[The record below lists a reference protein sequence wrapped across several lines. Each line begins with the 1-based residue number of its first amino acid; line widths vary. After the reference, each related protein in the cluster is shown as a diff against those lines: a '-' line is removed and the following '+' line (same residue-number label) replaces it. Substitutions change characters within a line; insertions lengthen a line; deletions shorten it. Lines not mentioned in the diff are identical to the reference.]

1 MSERVPVRR
10 FGEHSFSLFNSFTL
24 SPVTVTQT
32 IDFASPNLLNWLE
45 GQTSEQLDEAP
56 FGIVRMTRDGIVV
69 AYCKS
74 ESHITGIAPEYAI
87 GKYYFTQ
94 IAPCANNMMVAA
106 RYALPSLDEE
116 LDYIL
121 TYVCDPVK
129 VRLRLLK
136 SPESQYQYFVVNR
149 KFIV

>member
-1 MSERVPVRR
+1 MDIRTLVQTPA
-10 FGEHSFSLFNSFTL
+10 FSDPS
-24 SPVTVTQT
+24 
-32 IDFASPNLLNWLE
+32 LLDWLE
-45 GQTSEQLDEAP
+45 QQANEQLDDAP
-56 FGIVRMTRDGIVV
+56 FGVVRMSLDGVVV

-74 ESHITGIAPEYAI
+74 ESHITGITSEYAK

-94 IAPCANNMMVAA
+94 IAPCANNFMIAA
-106 RYALPSLDEE
+106 KYGQPDLDEE

-136 SPESQYQYFVVNR
+136 SAQSQYQYFLVDR
-149 KFIV
+149 KSYS